1 MPSANYTQLAVD
13 YQRIEKA
20 IGALEKSFLQQPN
33 LEKIAKSVA
42 LSEYHFQ
49 RLFSRWVG
57 ISPKRFLQFLTKEH
71 AKALLEKSQNLLEV
85 ADEAG
90 LSGTGRLHDLFV
102 ACEAVTPGEFKNKGE
117 GLQIFYGLH
126 PTPFGH
132 CLLAVTERGICH
144 FAFVQKGQRTYALKA
159 LKKKWEN
166 AKITVAPAKT
176 RALVEQIF
184 NPLKNG
190 KPQPLHVLLAG
201 TNFQMK
207 VWEALLQI
215 PAGAVASY
223 EDIAARIGMPH
234 ASRAV
239 GNAVAQNSIAYIIPC
254 HRVVRKLGEFG
265 NYRWGATRKKAM
277 LGWEMAKQN
286 GLASRTPE
294 RAH

>member
-1 MPSANYTQLAVD
+1 MSSENFTQLSVD

-20 IGALEKSFLQQPN
+20 ILALGKSFLQQPN
-33 LEKIAKSVA
+33 LEEIAKSAA

-71 AKALLEKSQNLLEV
+71 AKALLEKSQNLLAA

-117 GLQIFYGLH
+117 GLQIFYGFH

-132 CLLAVTERGICH
+132 CLLAVTARGICH
-144 FAFVQKGQRTYALKA
+144 FAFVQNGQRTPALK
-159 LKKKWEN
+159 LFKKKWEN

-176 RALVEQIF
+176 RALIEQIF

-190 KPQPLHVLLAG
+190 KPQPLHLLLSG
-201 TNFQMK
+201 TNFQIK

-223 EDIAARIGMPH
+223 EDIAARLGMPQ

-265 NYRWGATRKKAM
+265 NYRWGAARKKAM
-277 LGWEMAKQN
+277 LGWEMAKRN
-286 GLASRTPE
+286 DLAPRTLDFE
-294 RAH
+294 H